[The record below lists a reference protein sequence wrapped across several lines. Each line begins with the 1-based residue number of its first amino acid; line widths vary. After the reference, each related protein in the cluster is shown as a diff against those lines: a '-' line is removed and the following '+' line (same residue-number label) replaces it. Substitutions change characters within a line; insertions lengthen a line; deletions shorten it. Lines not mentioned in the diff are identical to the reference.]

1 MTLDEQTAPLREIL
15 VKDMV
20 GAHRDC
26 PIKWRVDF
34 ARMEVELHVS
44 FIVPSVLISFVEG
57 LPRYDERFLKTGIT
71 GIVRI
76 CNHFRVSVWVA
87 HGKDKEV
94 RYCMKAYQPEVLIGG
109 RTGPEIELTGM
120 P

>member
-1 MTLDEQTAPLREIL
+1 MSTGEQTAPLREIL
-15 VKDMV
+15 IKDMV

-26 PIKWRVDF
+26 PVRWRADF
-34 ARMEVELHVS
+34 AQMEIDLHVG
-44 FIVPSVLISFVEG
+44 FIVPSVLISFLEG

-71 GIVRI
+71 GVVRI
-76 CNHFRVSVWVA
+76 CGHFRVSVWVA
-87 HGKDKEV
+87 YGDTEV
-94 RYCMKAYQPEVLIGG
+94 RYRLTARQPEAEIGG